1 MDRSKN
7 VLSHEVSHKEIAQ
20 DLDKEAQA
28 RGGSKNAEGA
38 DYDYAALDND
48 MKQQLTQ
55 NTER

>member
-7 VLSHEVSHKEIAQ
+7 VLSHEVSHKELAQ

-28 RGGSKNAEGA
+28 RISSKNAEGPE
-38 DYDYAALDND
+38 YDYAALDND

-55 NTER
+55 NS